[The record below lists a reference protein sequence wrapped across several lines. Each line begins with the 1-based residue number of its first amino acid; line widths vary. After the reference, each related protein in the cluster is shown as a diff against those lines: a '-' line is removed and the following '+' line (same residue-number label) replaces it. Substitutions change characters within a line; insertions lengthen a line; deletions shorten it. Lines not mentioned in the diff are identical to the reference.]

1 MKCDLGD
8 LAIFYETYGTGR
20 PIVMLPGRPSDHR
33 IMLRFMEPLF
43 TQRDGWLRLYPDL
56 PGTGRTPGVDRL
68 ATHDQMLDA
77 VLAFIDTVIPGQRFV
92 LAGLS
97 YGGYLARGVVYRR
110 AESID
115 GVLLYVPQVKAEPAQ
130 AHLPPRTTL
139 VEDPA
144 LVAELGPGADLIVVQ
159 SPTVVEAVADVLAEV
174 QLADHAFN
182 ARLESAGP
190 FSFDVDSLPAPFSS
204 PTLMLTARQDH
215 LCGYRDAW
223 DLLDNYP
230 RATFAVLDRAGHFV
244 NIEQDVLCQA
254 LMREW
259 LDQVEEGATD
269 LNPPRIS

>member
-33 IMLRFMEPLF
+33 VMVRFMEPLF

-110 AESID
+110 AASID
-115 GVLLYVPQVKAEPAQ
+115 GVLLCAPQVKAEPAQ

-139 VEDPA
+139 VEDPT
-144 LVAELGPGADLIVVQ
+144 LVAELGPGAGLIVVQ
-159 SPTVVEAVADVLAEV
+159 SPTVVEAVRDVLAEV
-174 QLADHAFN
+174 QIADHTFN
-182 ARLESAGP
+182 ARLEAAGP
-190 FSFDVDSLPAPFSS
+190 FSFDVDTPPAPFGG
-204 PTLMLTARQDH
+204 PTLILTARQDH
-215 LCGYRDAW
+215 LCGYQDAW

-259 LDQVEEGATD
+259 LDRVEECATV
-269 LNPPRIS
+269 